1 MNTNKQNKQT
11 NKPISKKYNA
21 KMKLLQFLSF
31 QQFNVWTGMGL
42 FYSVRK
48 LNSVVMMEIV
58 SGLLTGA
65 MTSQTA
71 KTILMKLIVI
81 YLKLMRTTTG

>member
-1 MNTNKQNKQT
+1 M
-11 NKPISKKYNA
+11 
-21 KMKLLQFLSF
+21 MLLQFLSL
-31 QQFNVWTGMGL
+31 QHFNVRTGMGL